1 MEKQFNQIW
10 ESIAKDLKEAIIT
23 GEIKPGQ
30 RLKIEEITAR
40 YGVSNTP
47 VREAFRYLA
56 SQGFV
61 ENIPRKKVIVKEITL
76 KEIENIYAIHTVLEG
91 LAARL
96 AAQHC
101 GEKEFKKF
109 EDLYH
114 RMEKYLQENNIVN
127 YMHADKEFHGS
138 FIHFSG
144 NEILVP
150 MAENLSSRIARFR
163 FMTLRFP
170 RRAKESLNEHKK
182 ILDALKAREPEV
194 AEKEMKSHIL
204 VSSEYLKKILKE
216 GDSLNSFPEAMKLPF
231 KERR

>member
-1 MEKQFNQIW
+1 MNKEFPQIW
-10 ESIAKDLKEAIIT
+10 ELIAQDLKEDIT
-23 GEIKPGQ
+23 RGELKPGQ

-56 SQGFV
+56 SQGFL
-61 ENIPRKKVIVKEITL
+61 ESMPRKKVIVKEVTL

-91 LAARL
+91 LAAKL
-96 AAQHC
+96 AAKNC
-101 GEKEFKKF
+101 GEKELEKL
-109 EDLYH
+109 EDVYR
-114 RMEKYLQENNIVN
+114 RMEKYLQEDNIVK
-127 YMHADKEFHGS
+127 YIQADKEFHGS

-144 NEILVP
+144 NEILVS

-182 ILDALKAREPEV
+182 ILDALKGHEPEV
-194 AEKEMKSHIL
+194 AEKEVKSHIL
-204 VSSEYLKKILKE
+204 TSSEYLKKILKE
-216 GDSLNSFPEAMKLPF
+216 GDSLNSVPEAMKSSLR
-231 KERR
+231 EA